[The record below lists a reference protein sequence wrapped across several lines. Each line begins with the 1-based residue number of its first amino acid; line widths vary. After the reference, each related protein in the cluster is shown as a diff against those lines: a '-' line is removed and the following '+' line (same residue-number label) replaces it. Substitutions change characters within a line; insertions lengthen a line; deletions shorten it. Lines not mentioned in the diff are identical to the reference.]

1 MKYVIVIIMFFAD
14 PLYQGNDAVE
24 LEAYNGRP
32 LHFKTE
38 EECFTHVNDN
48 LEDLKTFARF
58 QFKNESS
65 RVKQILCVKKQTE
78 V

>member
-24 LEAYNGRP
+24 VETYNGMP

-38 EECFTHVNDN
+38 QECSAHVNDN
-48 LEDLKTFARF
+48 LEELKTFARF

>member
-1 MKYVIVIIMFFAD
+1 MFFTD

-24 LEAYNGRP
+24 VETYNGMP

-38 EECFTHVNDN
+38 QECFTHVNDN
-48 LEDLKTFARF
+48 LEVLKTFAKF